1 MATDPSLF
9 MPVRTQPGRPGSGE
23 RVVFSGNAVATAR
36 VDFDPDRNK
45 PTVEFVL
52 DLSGVTGV
60 GETSGTRFAL
70 DLREI
75 TTKPHQ
81 NNQSID
87 VEFALP
93 AGTQDVNKVRTGQAS
108 FKLNV
113 DLATGAMS
121 SGTATLGAR

>member
-1 MATDPSLF
+1 MVTDPSLS
-9 MPVRTQPGRPGSGE
+9 MPVKTQPGRPGGGE
-23 RVVFSGNAVATAR
+23 RVVFSGNAVVTAR
-36 VDFDPDRNK
+36 VDFDSDRNK

-52 DLSGVTGV
+52 DLSAVTGL
-60 GETSGTRFAL
+60 GETSRTPFAL

-75 TTKPHQ
+75 TTKPHR

-87 VEFALP
+87 IEFALP
-93 AGTQDVNKVRTGQAS
+93 AGIQDVNKVRTGLAS

-113 DLATGAMS
+113 ELASGAMS